1 MQHVSLS
8 SFSIQRKSR
17 GTILQFVFLT
27 AGLTFILL
35 ICSLTFFPVAHAAGN
50 FSYSLSGSARPG
62 ESIELSLIMPDD
74 APPVSGFRCGV
85 SLEGS
90 ALTCSR
96 IKGSGAV
103 TGNSLYTSQATSD
116 PVCVYA
122 AAGGA
127 ASKLSGKLVTFT
139 LLIPENAKG
148 GDVYT
153 VGLWADQICGE
164 NGKAVEGFSSYSQ
177 SLVIPVADTNGDRLA
192 SLKPDT
198 GELSPAFSPDI
209 FSYSLRVPSSVKEV
223 HFEAKAQNGAEIKI
237 SRFRL
242 QAAGKSTEIRITLTS
257 EDGGKTVYVVTV
269 YRENG
274 KTGGSSQTGKGQMN
288 GNSSK
293 DGSNFIDSMDEYGSN
308 NSGILQEDF
317 SHTSQS
323 PLQILQNNLPEW
335 MGLLSLFF
343 SASALILALIFILKK
358 KKEPTNSSEAEST
371 KSNKTST
378 ENRASEMQ
386 EKTEPETSGKTDEDE
401 TGKKDHNE
409 P

>member
-96 IKGSGAV
+96 IKGNGAV
-103 TGNSLYTSQATSD
+103 AGNSLYTSQATSD

-223 HFEAKAQNGAEIKI
+223 HFEAKAQNERFVRAGEDSIRQAGRNLLI
-237 SRFRL
+237 SFRESVAKEL
-242 QAAGKSTEIRITLTS
+242 NVIVGDKVKE
-257 EDGGKTVYVVTV
+257 
-269 YRENG
+269 
-274 KTGGSSQTGKGQMN
+274 
-288 GNSSK
+288 
-293 DGSNFIDSMDEYGSN
+293 
-308 NSGILQEDF
+308 
-317 SHTSQS
+317 
-323 PLQILQNNLPEW
+323 
-335 MGLLSLFF
+335 
-343 SASALILALIFILKK
+343 AL
-358 KKEPTNSSEAEST
+358 SSEALSQLIFTAVENWT
-371 KSNKTST
+371 KDT
-378 ENRASEMQ
+378 EAEDLSVLVGREELASLEAGLLAGLKDRMREGVTLKVSDDFEGGFRISVQ
-386 EKTEPETSGKTDEDE
+386 DGQAYYDYSAEAVTELLSVYLTPKLISLMKEAE
-401 TGKKDHNE
+401 NV
-409 P
+409 